1 MDVKISSCT
10 ASADLILPRQAFD
23 CLPHWTIDSLP
34 RQRLPNLT
42 VGLNPRLGSEQT
54 ASRSDA
60 RIRPS
65 LRDGIVD
72 YVSVG

>member
-34 RQRLPNLT
+34 RQRLPNLA
-42 VGLNPRLGSEQT
+42 VGLNPRLGSKQN
-54 ASRSDA
+54 R
-60 RIRPS
+60 
-65 LRDGIVD
+65 VK
-72 YVSVG
+72 